1 MYWLTI
7 IRVLVEE
14 ENTIVIIIVTHQ
26 VFENHINGDDPPSP
40 KVVVLF
46 EAK

>member
-14 ENTIVIIIVTHQ
+14 ENTIVTHQ
-26 VFENHINGDDPPSP
+26 VVEKHIDGDDPPSP
-40 KVVVLF
+40 KDVGLF